1 MDKLHMQT
9 PDIAEENFEK
19 LRALF
24 PNAVTEAIDPETGE
38 ESQVL
43 TTGVFVLV
51 GQQAEFKPVA
61 VVEQMEDFALVAPAD
76 GVSAAKTLRAGD
88 QIILSSVE
96 LTDGAVILD
105 S

>member
-1 MDKLHMQT
+1 MIQEVELVFDSREGIRVPTESIRVVEQT
-9 PDIAEENFEK
+9 
-19 LRALF
+19 
-24 PNAVTEAIDPETGE
+24 VTDPETEE

-51 GQQAEFKPVA
+51 GQQAEFKPVT
-61 VVEQMEDFALVAPAD
+61 VVEQMEEFALVVPAD
-76 GVSAAKTLRAGD
+76 GVSDSEALRAGD